1 LIINF
6 SILPFWT
13 KASKAP
19 AGPFAYFIVYMIY
32 IAKARIENC
41 NNPVPAMN
49 RTGNWNQ
56 FLLIFEAW
64 LKIIKSAAIVK
75 GDKKMKPKPDDRSD
89 NVERIQENINHTIE
103 NMRKAE
109 EMIEET
115 SDETM
120 RRNLIAKNENREE
133 ALKGMRREIR
143 EEAIA
148 RENGYK
154 A

>member
-1 LIINF
+1 
-6 SILPFWT
+6 
-13 KASKAP
+13 
-19 AGPFAYFIVYMIY
+19 
-32 IAKARIENC
+32 
-41 NNPVPAMN
+41 
-49 RTGNWNQ
+49 
-56 FLLIFEAW
+56 
-64 LKIIKSAAIVK
+64 
-75 GDKKMKPKPDDRSD
+75 MKPKPDDRSD
-89 NVERIQENINHTIE
+89 NVERIQKNINHTIE

>member
-1 LIINF
+1 
-6 SILPFWT
+6 
-13 KASKAP
+13 
-19 AGPFAYFIVYMIY
+19 
-32 IAKARIENC
+32 
-41 NNPVPAMN
+41 
-49 RTGNWNQ
+49 
-56 FLLIFEAW
+56 
-64 LKIIKSAAIVK
+64 
-75 GDKKMKPKPDDRSD
+75 MKPKPDDRSD

-133 ALKGMRREIR
+133 ALKGMRKEIR

-148 RENGYK
+148 RKNGYK

>member
-1 LIINF
+1 
-6 SILPFWT
+6 
-13 KASKAP
+13 
-19 AGPFAYFIVYMIY
+19 
-32 IAKARIENC
+32 
-41 NNPVPAMN
+41 
-49 RTGNWNQ
+49 
-56 FLLIFEAW
+56 
-64 LKIIKSAAIVK
+64 
-75 GDKKMKPKPDDRSD
+75 
-89 NVERIQENINHTIE
+89 NINHTIE

>member
-1 LIINF
+1 
-6 SILPFWT
+6 
-13 KASKAP
+13 
-19 AGPFAYFIVYMIY
+19 
-32 IAKARIENC
+32 
-41 NNPVPAMN
+41 
-49 RTGNWNQ
+49 
-56 FLLIFEAW
+56 
-64 LKIIKSAAIVK
+64 
-75 GDKKMKPKPDDRSD
+75 MKPKPDDRSD